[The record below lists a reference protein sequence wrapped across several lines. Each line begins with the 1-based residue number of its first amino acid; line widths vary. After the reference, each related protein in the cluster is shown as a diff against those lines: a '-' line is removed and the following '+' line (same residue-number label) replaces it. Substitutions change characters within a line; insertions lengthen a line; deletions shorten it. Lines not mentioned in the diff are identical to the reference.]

1 MAYLLISHRTFG
13 SLALAVVVALARLR
27 LPVKKMGSCKRI
39 KEAMCDVVIRV
50 VVSSWMGDAM
60 FVVLAAIN
68 TSITC
73 ELSCHVM

>member
-39 KEAMCDVVIRV
+39 KEAMCDVLIRV
-50 VVSSWMGDAM
+50 VVSS
-60 FVVLAAIN
+60 
-68 TSITC
+68 
-73 ELSCHVM
+73 